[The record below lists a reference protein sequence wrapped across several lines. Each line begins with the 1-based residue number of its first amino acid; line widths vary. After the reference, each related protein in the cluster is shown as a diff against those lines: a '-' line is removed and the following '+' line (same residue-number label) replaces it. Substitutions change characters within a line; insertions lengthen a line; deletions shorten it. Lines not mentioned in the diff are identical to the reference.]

1 MSDLTSEY
9 DANELREVVRS
20 LVSGMSLARVPEE
33 LHPQLL
39 IPLSAAKNEALVA
52 GNATTVKRIQGLLH
66 DLKLNPGRPGPPLTS
81 TLASARST
89 FITTR
94 SRLEERRDDLELTID
109 ELLDGRAI
117 ESVGDDVIPSLI
129 AAMKDRKQVF
139 IAQGEYRKTQQ
150 LENLIQAANA
160 RFYDANYH
168 SMQSTKLAAM
178 RVQLVQAK
186 SELEAAEL
194 FWRDAKAR
202 QDEEYA
208 AGLEDLEE
216 EQRMQLEDYDTSFPE
231 VLPANYRK
239 LSTRVLQ
246 LRDQERHLVLAK
258 RYEDAIPY
266 REMADRLE
274 SEELEEQ
281 RQRFLKNFQA
291 QRQQLVE
298 SQVGQRRCFER
309 NWERKWER
317 FEKERDHELS
327 VLQRAITNLE
337 SKIRGIEDD
346 GEPKTGQSGK
356 GSSVLTKAAQIGS
369 RGNSRLSS
377 ASVNSRVRNIA
388 ASRLAQRRSLMR
400 KFGR

>member
-9 DANELREVVRS
+9 DPSELREVVRS
-20 LVSGMSLARVPEE
+20 LVAGMSLARVPEE
-33 LHPQLL
+33 MHPQLL

-89 FITTR
+89 FVTTR
-94 SRLEERRDDLELTID
+94 SRMEERRDDLERTID
-109 ELLDGRAI
+109 ELLDGRGL
-117 ESVGDDVIPSLI
+117 ETVGDDVIPSLI
-129 AAMKDRKQVF
+129 AAMKDRKQVY

-150 LENLIQAANA
+150 LENLIQASNA

-168 SMQSTKLAAM
+168 SMQSSKLAAM

-202 QDEEYA
+202 QEEEYE

-216 EQRMQLEDYDTSFPE
+216 QQRMQLEDYDTSFPE

-246 LRDQERHLVLAK
+246 IRDQEKHLVLAK

-266 REMADRLE
+266 RELADRLE

-298 SQVGQRRCFER
+298 NQSGQRKCFQR

-317 FEKERDHELS
+317 FDKEKEHELS
-327 VLQRAITNLE
+327 VLQRVVTNLE
-337 SKIRGIEDD
+337 SKIRGIEEPD
-346 GEPKTGQSGK
+346 GEPKTPQGK
-356 GSSVLTKAAQIGS
+356 GSTVLTRAAQISS
-369 RGNSRLSS
+369 RNNSRMST

-388 ASRLAQRRSLMR
+388 ASRLAQRRTLMR
-400 KFGR
+400 KFGM

>member
-1 MSDLTSEY
+1 
-9 DANELREVVRS
+9 
-20 LVSGMSLARVPEE
+20 
-33 LHPQLL
+33 
-39 IPLSAAKNEALVA
+39 
-52 GNATTVKRIQGLLH
+52 
-66 DLKLNPGRPGPPLTS
+66 
-81 TLASARST
+81 
-89 FITTR
+89 
-94 SRLEERRDDLELTID
+94 
-109 ELLDGRAI
+109 
-117 ESVGDDVIPSLI
+117 
-129 AAMKDRKQVF
+129 
-139 IAQGEYRKTQQ
+139 
-150 LENLIQAANA
+150 
-160 RFYDANYH
+160 
-168 SMQSTKLAAM
+168 MQSTKLAAM

-346 GEPKTGQSGK
+346 GEPRTGQSGK

-377 ASVNSRVRNIA
+377 ASVNSCVSNIA